1 MATYRKERNNLF
13 IHLDNTSGE
22 YRLDVNTGIFYG
34 IKGMPIKAIP
44 HKPNLE
50 HLMYDYYGNI
60 ANYTNL
66 TYAIHIICSNSTQTS
81 SFARNQKYLENS
93 DKLDALGLECCRLRD
108 YQVEYLVENIR
119 FLSAWLKEGNRF
131 EYCDFQEACNWAE
144 AKKKLGSVGELITPR
159 MYNTLKRYDENW
171 SVEEWDVIAYYLVR
185 GKMWEYTNGNV
196 ARLVEYFSICKS
208 MNKKPQKVNNF
219 MREFVET
226 KTTYE
231 LKKTEFDN
239 NRIAN
244 NYAKYGKAWEFAYGN
259 FVVSIPKCGQD
270 LVDEGDRM
278 HHCVGSYVS
287 NIING
292 TSFICFIRHK
302 DTPDKCYITCEV
314 NRKGEISQYYLAYDR
329 TISSE
334 EDREF
339 RTAFANHLKEVWGK

>member
-22 YRLDVNTGIFYG
+22 YRLDINTGIFYG

-50 HLMYDYYGNI
+50 NLMYDYYGNI

-66 TYAIHIICSNSTQTS
+66 TYAIYIVCSTSSQTS
-81 SFARNQKYLENS
+81 TFTRHQKYLENS
-93 DKLDALGLECCRLRD
+93 DKLDALGLGCCRLRD
-108 YQVEYLVENIR
+108 YQVEYLVANIR
-119 FLSAWLKEGNRF
+119 FLSAWLKEGNQF
-131 EYCDFQEACNWAE
+131 DYCEFQAACDWAE
-144 AKKKLGSVGELITPR
+144 AKKKLGSVGELLTPR
-159 MYNTLKRYDENW
+159 MYGTLKRYDENW

-185 GKMWEYTNGNV
+185 GKMWEYTQGNV
-196 ARLVEYFSICKS
+196 SRLIEYFSICKA

-239 NRIAN
+239 QRIAN
-244 NYAKYGKAWEFAYGN
+244 NYATHSKAWEFAYGN

-270 LVDEGDRM
+270 LVNEGERM
-278 HHCVGSYVS
+278 HHCVGGYVS

-314 NRKGEISQYYLAYDR
+314 NRKGEINQYYLAYDR